1 MLWWLRDGS
10 AHGTLVGRGA
20 MPPQGNSTMIQTR
33 KASLALALMACTF
46 AAFAQAGTDGAART
60 LEPEVKQAVEGI
72 AQGLMQVQDRDVEL
86 SCDKAVDNAR
96 YGLETMLE
104 VGQKNADGGYIDR
117 ADFDRKATTLRAS
130 LAEITP
136 QDCAAAS
143 GERQAFYRCMSSDY
157 NHVVACAA
165 AHRF

>member
-1 MLWWLRDGS
+1 MGNTRNMTAS
-10 AHGTLVGRGA
+10 AVRASIATALL
-20 MPPQGNSTMIQTR
+20 
-33 KASLALALMACTF
+33 SLALSATAHAETK
-46 AAFAQAGTDGAART
+46 T
-60 LEPEVKQAVEGI
+60 LPPETQQAVEGI

-86 SCDKAVDNAR
+86 SCDKAVENAR

-117 ADFDRKATTLRAS
+117 ADFDRKATKLRTS
-130 LAEITP
+130 LAEITS

-143 GERQAFYRCMSSDY
+143 GEKQAFYRCMSSDY
-157 NHVVACAA
+157 NHVVACAT